1 MEVTFYLLHSIDS
14 YFSVRKRD

>member
-1 MEVTFYLLHSIDS
+1 MEVTLYLLHSIDS